1 MCMTCTPR
9 RPDLMLEQQN
19 EQQLLTVDT
28 ACPNEANK
36 TENKLKKIRKNQ
48 KLKELLE
55 RRLGF
60 MVKVVPIVIGCL
72 GRGMKQLEEDIRDLF
87 DEKER
92 LKIVDKIQKNVLWES
107 ESVVRRVI
115 SGLIK

>member
-1 MCMTCTPR
+1 MCMTCTLG
-9 RPDLMLEQQN
+9 RPDLMLEHQN

-36 TENKLKKIRKNQ
+36 TENKLKKIRKYQ

-72 GRGMKQLEEDIRDLF
+72 GRGIKQLEEDIRDLF

-92 LKIVDKIQKNVLWES
+92 FKIVDKIQKNVLWES
-107 ESVVRRVI
+107 
-115 SGLIK
+115 

>member
-1 MCMTCTPR
+1 MTCMPR
-9 RPDLMLEQQN
+9 RPDLMLEHQN

-28 ACPNEANK
+28 GCPNEANK
-36 TENKLKKIRKNQ
+36 TENKLKKIRKYQ

-55 RRLGF
+55 RRIGF
-60 MVKVVPIVIGCL
+60 MVKVVPIEIGCL
-72 GRGMKQLEEDIRDLF
+72 GRGIKQLEEDIRDLF

-92 LKIVDKIQKNVLWES
+92 FKIVDKIQKNVLWES